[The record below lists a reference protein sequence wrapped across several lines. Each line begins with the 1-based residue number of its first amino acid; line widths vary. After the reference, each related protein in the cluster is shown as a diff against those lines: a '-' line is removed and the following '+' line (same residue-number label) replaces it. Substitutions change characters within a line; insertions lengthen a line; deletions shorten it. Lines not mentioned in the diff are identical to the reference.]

1 MERNA
6 RFSLRVRMDMSMFFD
21 FCAMFFVYVVCE
33 DMFWKLQ
40 FSGEGLVQQRLGEE
54 SFPRRRGGRG
64 GGRMKQ
70 GFLRVLRASA

>member
-40 FSGEGLVQQRLGEE
+40 FSGECLVQ
-54 SFPRRRGGRG
+54 
-64 GGRMKQ
+64 
-70 GFLRVLRASA
+70 